1 MNAATI
7 FKTLTTV
14 TLSITLLMTGG
25 CNNMETKKE
34 ETGKNTAI
42 ENIFARKSVR
52 AYTSQPIEK
61 EKVDLLVKAAM
72 AAPTAVNKQPWAFV
86 VVDDRTVLDK
96 LAAELPYAKM
106 TAQAPLAIVVCGD
119 LSKALNGEKT
129 GTGC

>member
-42 ENIFARKSVR
+42 ENIFARKERPCLYIPTDRKRESGLISKSC
-52 AYTSQPIEK
+52 YGCTDSSKQ
-61 EKVDLLVKAAM
+61 AALG
-72 AAPTAVNKQPWAFV
+72 F
-86 VVDDRTVLDK
+86 R
-96 LAAELPYAKM
+96 
-106 TAQAPLAIVVCGD
+106 G
-119 LSKALNGEKT
+119 SG
-129 GTGC
+129 

>member
-1 MNAATI
+1 MTAATI

-14 TLSITLLMTGG
+14 TLSITLLITGG
-25 CNNMETKKE
+25 CNNMEAKKE

-52 AYTSQPIEK
+52 TYTPQPIEK

-86 VVDDRTVLDK
+86 VVDDLKYWINWPPNCLMPR
-96 LAAELPYAKM
+96 
-106 TAQAPLAIVVCGD
+106 
-119 LSKALNGEKT
+119 
-129 GTGC
+129 

>member
-14 TLSITLLMTGG
+14 TLSITLLITGG

-52 AYTSQPIEK
+52 
-61 EKVDLLVKAAM
+61 DLYIPTDRKRESGLISKSCYGCTDSSKQAALG
-72 AAPTAVNKQPWAFV
+72 F
-86 VVDDRTVLDK
+86 R
-96 LAAELPYAKM
+96 
-106 TAQAPLAIVVCGD
+106 G
-119 LSKALNGEKT
+119 SG
-129 GTGC
+129 

>member
-52 AYTSQPIEK
+52 AYTSDRKRESGLISKSCYGCTDSSKQ
-61 EKVDLLVKAAM
+61 AALG
-72 AAPTAVNKQPWAFV
+72 F
-86 VVDDRTVLDK
+86 R
-96 LAAELPYAKM
+96 
-106 TAQAPLAIVVCGD
+106 G
-119 LSKALNGEKT
+119 SG
-129 GTGC
+129 

>member
-1 MNAATI
+1 MRQQSL
-7 FKTLTTV
+7 KTLTTV

-61 EKVDLLVKAAM
+61 KKVDLLVKDCYGCTDSSKQAALG
-72 AAPTAVNKQPWAFV
+72 F
-86 VVDDRTVLDK
+86 R
-96 LAAELPYAKM
+96 
-106 TAQAPLAIVVCGD
+106 G
-119 LSKALNGEKT
+119 SG
-129 GTGC
+129 

>member
-61 EKVDLLVKAAM
+61 AKESVEDVMDDAKDQIEDKADE
-72 AAPTAVNKQPWAFV
+72 AAR
-86 VVDDRTVLDK
+86 D
-96 LAAELPYAKM
+96 
-106 TAQAPLAIVVCGD
+106 
-119 LSKALNGEKT
+119 
-129 GTGC
+129 